1 MEKQL
6 RMTHQRE
13 IIIDELKRCKSH
25 PTADDLYEKVR
36 KKLPRISLATV
47 YRNLEILSEAGI
59 IRKLEIS
66 GRQKRFDW
74 ELDSHDH
81 IYCVRCHRV
90 DNVNLENK
98 KNISLQ
104 PKDSQGYKIA
114 GCRVEFFGLCP
125 KCHKTVDKKYKG
137 EKTMACKSKCGSK
150 ELSDK
155 QREVLE
161 ALAKCKDACGSKDIA
176 AATSLEAKQVSCQI
190 TALKKKGY
198 VDSPARCKYEI
209 TSEGKNAIA

>member
-1 MEKQL
+1 MEQKL

-13 IIIDELKRCKSH
+13 IILTELGKTKSH
-25 PTADDLYEKVR
+25 PTADELYEKVK

-47 YRNLEILSEAGI
+47 YRNLEILSTAGM

-74 ELDSHDH
+74 ELAEHNH
-81 IYCVRCHRV
+81 IYCVQCHRV
-90 DNVNLENK
+90 DNIEVEGK
-98 KNISLQ
+98 KLGPLHSAQRKGYDIS
-104 PKDSQGYKIA
+104 
-114 GCRVEFFGLCP
+114 GCRVEFYGLCP
-125 KCHKTVDKKYKG
+125 KCKNKNTKKEQG
-137 EKTMACKSKCGSK
+137 VKTMGCNPK

-161 ALAKCKDACGSKDIA
+161 ALAKSTEPCGSKDIA
-176 AATSLEAKQVSCQI
+176 GATSLEPKQISCQV

-198 VDSPARCKYEI
+198 VASPVRCKYEI
-209 TSEGKNAIA
+209 TPEGKEALS